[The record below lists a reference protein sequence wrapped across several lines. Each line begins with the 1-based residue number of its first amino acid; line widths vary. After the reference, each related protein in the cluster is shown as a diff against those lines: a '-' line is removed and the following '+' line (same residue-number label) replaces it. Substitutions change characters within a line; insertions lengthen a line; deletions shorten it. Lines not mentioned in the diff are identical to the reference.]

1 MIDALFRFP
10 VEDHDL
16 DKRESDG
23 GLATR
28 GIASGNLSTATFFN
42 FLKGERDGEE
52 AEWKYDD
59 SFLYHSRIP

>member
-1 MIDALFRFP
+1 MAGRQPTPFIEGKEIMIDALFRFP

-28 GIASGNLSTATFFN
+28 GIASGNLSTATFTN
-42 FLKGERDGEE
+42 FWKG
-52 AEWKYDD
+52 
-59 SFLYHSRIP
+59 